1 MKRLVLLAIIF
12 LTAAA
17 AGAKEKTKFGHR
29 AFMQAPAGDI
39 AEAGRYRDTG
49 RIVQMRTEAANAF
62 RRMAEAAAK
71 DGVQIVPISGF
82 RTIAYQKGLFDRGR
96 KKHGSAGAAAKWVAP
111 PGYSEHHTGWT
122 LDLGDRGRPETDVD
136 PSFEDTAA
144 FHWLAANAAKFDFE
158 LSFPKDNPQGV
169 SYEPWHW
176 RFIGSD
182 GAKRTF
188 NR

>member
-1 MKRLVLLAIIF
+1 MKRLILLAVLF
-12 LTAAA
+12 LVTDVSD
-17 AGAKEKTKFGHR
+17 AKEKTKFGHR
-29 AFMQAPAGDI
+29 AFAEAPASEL
-39 AEAGRYRDTG
+39 AEAGRYRDTD
-49 RIVQMRTEAANAF
+49 RLVQMRAEAAEAF

-96 KKHGSAGAAAKWVAP
+96 KKHGSAKAAAKWVAP

-122 LDLGDRGRPETDVD
+122 LDLGDRTRPETDVD
-136 PSFEDTAA
+136 PSFDGTAA
-144 FHWLAANAAKFDFE
+144 FRWLAANAAEFDFE
-158 LSFPKDNPQGV
+158 LSFPKNNPQGV

-182 GAKRTF
+182 EAKKAFLR
-188 NR
+188 